1 MMKLNDN
8 TYIITVSTTLNNL
21 DVPEIIKDSADS
33 EIDNITGLK
42 EPTLQPKGTVK
53 AVPYK
58 EKGTRTYYK
67 VKEVIEIYDLQVV
80 LFRVITN
87 HKELAFKFEWWTD
100 GTYEFAVWTGYNYEI
115 IDVPNCSELDKVA
128 MDVLEGLEYYLSSL
142 NYSDEGKTL
151 KFKIKDVISSVII
164 DGIDFKE
171 IF

>member
-1 MMKLNDN
+1 MINLNDG
-8 TYIITVSTTLNNL
+8 TSLIEVSTILDNL
-21 DVPEIIKDSADS
+21 DVAIIIKDSADS

-42 EPTLQPKGTVK
+42 EPTAQPIGTVK

-87 HKELAFKFEWWTD
+87 HKELAFKFEYWTD
-100 GTYEFAVWTGYNYEI
+100 GTYNYAVWTGYNYEL
-115 IDVPNCSELDKVA
+115 IDVPNCGELDKVA
-128 MDVLEGLEYYLSSL
+128 MDVLEGLEYYLSGL
-142 NYSDEGKTL
+142 NYNDEGKTL

-164 DGIDFKE
+164 DVIDFKE
-171 IF
+171 V